1 MATRF
6 DNTLHMSNTLLADFQ
21 GWVMFIHNLLVTNGG
36 WIQTADTGQMTT
48 PPAAAPSAANQQ
60 TCYAVYR
67 MNDALQG
74 TAPIFMRIA
83 YGSSNFGT
91 GTPVPAFWV
100 TLGTGSNGAGVITGI
115 FYNGQANL
123 NSTVSAS
130 INATSLC
137 NSYGSADVDRVHLLM
152 FVRAGADDCMFFSLE
167 RTKDATGATNSDG
180 VVMIWGRGAL
190 NQIQY
195 LMRTGAIPP
204 VENGLSVIM
213 SNLATSAFS
222 ANVGIGLPI
231 PMKGFAMPP
240 GTGIVLVNG
249 SDFVAEANF
258 QMVLYGAVRTYQT
271 GNSSN
276 AQAQVAL
283 GNNTLSN
290 RAVTRVGIR
299 YD

>member
-21 GWVMFIHNLLVTNGG
+21 GWVMFIHNLLVTTGG
-36 WIQTADTGQMTT
+36 WVQTADTGQMTT
-48 PPAAAPSAANQQ
+48 PPAAAPTAANQQ
-60 TCYAVYR
+60 LCYAVYR
-67 MNDALQG
+67 MADALQA
-74 TAPIFMRIA
+74 TAPIFMKIT
-83 YGSSNFGT
+83 YGSGNFGT
-91 GTPVPAFWV
+91 GTPVPSFWV

-115 FYNGQANL
+115 FYNGASNL
-123 NSTVSAS
+123 NSTVTAS
-130 INATSLC
+130 SNATSLC

-152 FVRAGADDCMFFSLE
+152 FVRAGADDCMYFSLE

-180 VVMIWGRGAL
+180 VIMIWGRG
-190 NQIQY
+190 NCSQIQY
-195 LMRTGAIPP
+195 LMRVGAIPP
-204 VENGLSVIM
+204 QENGLSVIM
-213 SNLATSAFS
+213 SNFATSAFS

-258 QMVLYGAVRTYQT
+258 QMSLYGATRTYQLS
-271 GNSSN
+271 NSSN
-276 AQAQVAL
+276 AQAQVAI
-283 GNNTLSN
+283 GNNTNSN